1 MGLFKKKAPVAQ
13 EKKSEYGPINR
24 LVRNAKAKSQAKQKA
39 RTLKEVAEIK
49 FNKIKNALRL
59 RPAKVKITYEVLSK
73 EYSSAEIKKIDQ
85 KLAML
90 EKRAEES
97 HKRIQELKG
106 GFIKDNKNIEVIN
119 RKKIAQQLLK
129 GQEVKSIPK
138 RNAINPESL
147 EANKGTKASTK
158 TLKEIE
164 AGDKKVLK
172 TRELDKHF
180 TSEKKR
186 AMVSKEIR
194 KEIENARLINKEIA
208 SIQSIKFNDIIKNQ
222 LKSFG
227 TIAETKQAREAIIKS
242 LYNKYEKGA
251 INLSGL
257 RDLIKYLSVEI
268 EIGKKMNVINSVE
281 NANTYLLG
289 NAQLINEIKD
299 ITEIKKKFKFF

>member
-13 EKKSEYGPINR
+13 EKKSEYGLINR
-24 LVRNAKAKSQAKQKA
+24 VVRNAKAKSQANHKA

-129 GQEVKSIPK
+129 GQEVKKIPK

-147 EANKGTKASTK
+147 EPNKGTKASTK

-164 AGDKKVLK
+164 AGDRKVLK
-172 TRELDKHF
+172 IRELDKHF